1 MYSLS
6 HFLYRRVIG
15 VDSDLVISRTSDWA
29 PVLERVW
36 GLGEAFSR
44 LKTLSLVVERTQP
57 VDLEKAER
65 LARALR
71 GNDTVTSI
79 SIERIDLQ
87 DKLTLDTIVGA
98 FEGVQRLRSVRL
110 CHVKGRQE
118 VARPA
123 PGADAPSADDKALA
137 RLLSEARE
145 GVENLEIDG
154 IDLGFPYVL
163 PQLAEGLAKT
173 GTLKLFSLT
182 NTKGFAPS
190 MYVWLTASLHLPSCG
205 LESLDFPDAH
215 LSTSAV
221 ALLAADL
228 ASSTFR
234 ASSLSVTVVLEG
246 GLPMELLAAGLRNNR
261 SVKRLDLRVCFS
273 SKSTREGYRALVK
286 LAEENEGRVHVS
298 CCRDCCPVSSKF

>member
-15 VDSDLVISRTSDWA
+15 VDSDLVISLASDWA

-44 LKTLSLVVERTQP
+44 LKTLSLLVERTQP
-57 VDLEKAER
+57 VDLEKAEQ

-71 GNDTVTSI
+71 GNDTITSI

-98 FEGVQRLRSVRL
+98 LEGVQRLRSVRL
-110 CHVKGRQE
+110 CHVPGR
-118 VARPA
+118 ARAA
-123 PGADAPSADDKALA
+123 PGADAPSADDVALS

-154 IDLGFPYVL
+154 IDLGFPCVL

-173 GTLKLFSLT
+173 GTLKRFTLT
-182 NTKGFAPS
+182 NTKGFGPS
-190 MYVWLTASLHLPSCG
+190 MYVWFTASLYLPSCG
-205 LESLDFPDAH
+205 LESLDFPDMH
-215 LSTSAV
+215 LTASAV

-228 ASSTFR
+228 ATGTFR
-234 ASSLSVTVVLEG
+234 AFSLSLTGVLEG
-246 GLPMELLAAGLRNNR
+246 ALPMELLAAGLRKKR
-261 SVKRLDLRVCFS
+261 SVKKLDLRVCFS

-286 LAEENEGRVHVS
+286 LAEDNEGRVHVS
-298 CCRDCCPVSSKF
+298 CCRECCPASSKF